1 MIFRNNGRTQRVA
14 LFEGI
19 FQFSKKSGNPFT
31 CISIMARNLIPMGI
45 YNEFFFGSKTNNNI
59 KIFMA
64 NL

>member
-1 MIFRNNGRTQRVA
+1 MAGHKEYPSLRVSFN
-14 LFEGI
+14 LV
-19 FQFSKKSGNPFT
+19 KSQATHLT